1 LSSTDAK
8 IPLNNK
14 KKMAIISISI
24 IIITVLA
31 GTTFGLLAT
40 NPTVNTPSDLP
51 KDSTTPQPT
60 TQIPWITKGT
70 FATYHGQEGILSMN
84 IEFNAR
90 LEVVDQNAT
99 HLEIQTSFYVNSSIS
114 SIENTTTFWVN
125 REDMNFQPEGMVLTS
140 TDTTQVTLPNFGTR
154 SCTIY
159 QYRNENI
166 TNVFYIDNILHWP
179 LKMTIT
185 FHEIH
190 SPSYQIDITL
200 VDSNIPGL

>member
-1 LSSTDAK
+1 MSSTDAK

-14 KKMAIISISI
+14 KRFAIISISI
-24 IIITVLA
+24 IIIAVLA

-40 NPTVNTPSDLP
+40 TPPIGTISELP
-51 KDSTTPQPT
+51 QDSTTPQPT

-70 FATYHGQEGILSMN
+70 FATYNGQEGILSMN

-114 SIENTTTFWVN
+114 SVENTTTFWVN
-125 REDMNFQPEGMVLTS
+125 REDMNFQPEGMALIS
-140 TDTTQVTLPNFGTR
+140 TDTAQVTLPNLGTR

-159 QYRNENI
+159 QYRNEDI

-185 FHEIH
+185 FHEIDN
-190 SPSYQIDITL
+190 PSYQIDITL